1 MKIDT
6 FLLERHQSLYENTV
20 EINLTESGVEP
31 MTLAQLLRPEELE
44 ALLQLRL
51 GYNYTEGTPELRAA
65 IASWYPGAGI
75 DEVLVTTGAAEAN
88 FVMCWSLL
96 EPGDTFASMLPNF
109 MQMSG
114 LAAALGARR
123 QPFVLQLEE
132 GEWRLDRRSLDAAV
146 TGGAKLIAVCNPN
159 NPTGAV
165 LGESDMDAIVAAA
178 RACDAWLICDEIY
191 RGAEL
196 DGRPETPTFWGRYE
210 KAIVTSSTSKS
221 IAHAG
226 LRIGWAVAPPELI
239 TEAVRR
245 QDYTTIGTGPINQ
258 YLASLILAP
267 ERRAQIL
274 ERSRTI
280 LGRNTGLID
289 AWVARWGGRLRY
301 VRPAAGG
308 MVFVGYD
315 FPINSTELGDL
326 IRERESTFVVAGDWF
341 GMDGYLRLGIGGHA
355 HELEEGLR
363 RIDRVLQSL

>member
-1 MKIDT
+1 MNIDT
-6 FLLERHQSLYENTV
+6 FLLERNQSLYENSV

-31 MTLAQLLRPEELE
+31 MTLAELLRPEELD

-65 IASWYPGAGI
+65 IASWYPDTGI

-96 EPGDTFASMLPNF
+96 EPGDTFAGMLPNF
-109 MQMSG
+109 MQMHG
-114 LAAALGARR
+114 LAAGLGARVQSFGLR
-123 QPFVLQLEE
+123 LRNGAWQ
-132 GEWRLDRRSLDAAV
+132 LDREALDAAV
-146 TGGAKLIAVCNPN
+146 AGGAKVIAVCNPN

-165 LGESDMDAIVAAA
+165 LDEAEMDALVQAA

-196 DGRPETPTFWGRYE
+196 DARPETPTFRGRYE

-226 LRIGWAVAPPELI
+226 LRIGWAVAPPAI
-239 TEAVRR
+239 IAEAVRR

-267 ERRAQIL
+267 ARRAVIL
-274 ERSRTI
+274 ERSRAI
-280 LGRNTGLID
+280 LGRNMGIID
-289 AWVARWGGRLRY
+289 DWVGRSNGRLRY

-315 FPINSTELGDL
+315 FPINSTALSEL

-341 GMDGYLRLGIGGHA
+341 GMDGYLRIGTGGHA

-363 RIDRVLQSL
+363 RIDRVLASL